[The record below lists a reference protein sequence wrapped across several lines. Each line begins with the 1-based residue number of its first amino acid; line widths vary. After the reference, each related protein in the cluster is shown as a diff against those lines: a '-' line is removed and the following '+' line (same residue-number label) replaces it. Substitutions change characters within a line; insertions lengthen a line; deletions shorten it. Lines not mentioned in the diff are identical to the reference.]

1 MNFSVFYYEI
11 KNETTTAIKTA
22 KKAFDD
28 AIQELEHLDDEEQ
41 IDSATIMQLL
51 RDNITLWTKESGE
64 VTVSSI
70 YSYFRMKKER
80 ESKIVCVGNFIHL

>member
-1 MNFSVFYYEI
+1 MKGLALNFSVFYYEI

-64 VTVSSI
+64 VR
-70 YSYFRMKKER
+70 YFDKYRNIRMKKER
-80 ESKIVCVGNFIHL
+80 ENNFCV